1 MQFDDKLIYLLST
14 AQHSLRM
21 HLNSVFSREGLKI
34 TPPQCAVLFLL
45 RQKDGRNLSE
55 FSKILGVDNSAMTG
69 LIDRLEKT
77 GFVERR
83 INPNDRRAIMVYL
96 TPAGKSEGA
105 KGEIIYQRIN
115 QQVEKEFEPQDF
127 EAFKRVLVGI
137 CEKFSAK

>member
-21 HLNSVFSREGLKI
+21 HLNNVFSREGLKI

-83 INPNDRRAIMVYL
+83 INPNDRRAILVYL
-96 TPAGKSEGA
+96 TQAGKSEGA

-115 QQVEKEFEPQDF
+115 QRVEKEFEPQEF

-137 CEKFSAK
+137 REKFSAK